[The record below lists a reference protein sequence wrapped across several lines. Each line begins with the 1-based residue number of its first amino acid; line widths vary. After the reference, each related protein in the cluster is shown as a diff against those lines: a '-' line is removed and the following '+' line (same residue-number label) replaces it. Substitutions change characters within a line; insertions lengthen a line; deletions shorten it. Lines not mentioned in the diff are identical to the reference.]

1 MRCAL
6 FSSNCGG
13 NGAGHGRSFKSPK
26 QPARRRLQIYS
37 NAHVHAGRLA
47 DAEWLE
53 NARLIGIR
61 SDTAP
66 KNAVPRNGWTVR
78 RILKT
83 RAAADE

>member
-1 MRCAL
+1 MSAFGVLARMPL
-6 FSSNCGG
+6 VEDRLG
-13 NGAGHGRSFKSPK
+13 N
-26 QPARRRLQIYS
+26 RLAQLS
-37 NAHVHAGRLA
+37 RRLA

>member
-1 MRCAL
+1 MSAFGVLARMPL
-6 FSSNCGG
+6 VEDRL
-13 NGAGHGRSFKSPK
+13 GH
-26 QPARRRLQIYS
+26 RLAQLS
-37 NAHVHAGRLA
+37 RRLA